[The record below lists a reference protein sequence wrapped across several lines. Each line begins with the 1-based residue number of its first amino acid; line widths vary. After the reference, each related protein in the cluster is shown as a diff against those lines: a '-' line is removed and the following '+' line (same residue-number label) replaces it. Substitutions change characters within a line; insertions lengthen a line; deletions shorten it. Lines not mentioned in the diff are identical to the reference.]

1 VPPLCRL
8 RSYSCLRYFIRLAYS
23 RSKPAQNLVKH
34 SRITRPSILPREALS
49 WVMRARAKTSS
60 RGFECCHT
68 LRPSTTP
75 AAPPLNQT
83 GRCAHLWF
91 RDRSRGRKTSAREP
105 SVQSLWL
112 EYEPAGNGAVF
123 NQAMAVY
130 GVLQGEA
137 TREDDLHISLHH
149 QFKGALHLLQRGGK

>member
-1 VPPLCRL
+1 MDDAGEGEDELPG
-8 RSYSCLRYFIRLAYS
+8 IRVLPHVAAQHDS
-23 RSKPAQNLVKH
+23 R
-34 SRITRPSILPREALS
+34 
-49 WVMRARAKTSS
+49 RA
-60 RGFECCHT
+60 
-68 LRPSTTP
+68 
-75 AAPPLNQT
+75 PLNQT
-83 GRCAHLWF
+83 GRCAHLWL

-123 NQAMAVY
+123 NQAMALY